1 MIGARFA
8 RKKRQIGALKGDL
21 AHEMLRF
28 CAMAA
33 ENKSDT
39 VIISRIPPKKML
51 LVDDVPDLARAME
64 TMLLKL
70 GHTVEVSPD
79 GKDALTRYKPGK
91 FDLVITDYSMPRMN
105 GVELA
110 EIVKRRS
117 AEQLILMVTAYTF
130 TIAAYDGR
138 PLPVDAI
145 LRKPFRP
152 KEFNDTLADL
162 FLPRVGNET
171 PVEELA

>member
-1 MIGARFA
+1 
-8 RKKRQIGALKGDL
+8 
-21 AHEMLRF
+21 
-28 CAMAA
+28 MAA
-33 ENKSDT
+33 DNKSDT

-51 LVDDVPDLARAME
+51 LVDDVPDLARALE

-70 GHTVEVSPD
+70 GHTVEVSMD

-91 FDLVITDYSMPRMN
+91 YDLVITDYSMPRMN
-105 GVELA
+105 GVEFA

-117 AEQLILMVTAYTF
+117 AEQRILMVTAYTF

-152 KEFNDTLADL
+152 KEFNDTLAEM
-162 FLPRVGNET
+162 FLPKPTQEDEMPQV
-171 PVEELA
+171 A

>member
-1 MIGARFA
+1 MALGSAVLA
-8 RKKRQIGALKGDL
+8 RK
-21 AHEMLRF
+21 MLISA
-28 CAMAA
+28 AMAA
-33 ENKSDT
+33 ENKTDT
-39 VIISRIPPKKML
+39 VIISRIPPKKLL
-51 LVDDVPDLARAME
+51 LVDDIPDLARAFE

-110 EIVKRRS
+110 EILKRRS

-152 KEFNDTLADL
+152 KEFNDTLAEL
-162 FLPRVGNET
+162 FLPKMNNET
-171 PVEELA
+171 QVAELA

>member
-1 MIGARFA
+1 
-8 RKKRQIGALKGDL
+8 
-21 AHEMLRF
+21 
-28 CAMAA
+28 
-33 ENKSDT
+33 
-39 VIISRIPPKKML
+39 ML
-51 LVDDVPDLARAME
+51 LVDDIPDLARALE

-79 GKDALTRYKPGK
+79 GKDALTRFKPGK
-91 FDLVITDYSMPRMN
+91 YDLVITDYSMPRMN

-117 AEQLILMVTAYTF
+117 AGQLILMVTAYTF

-152 KEFNDTLADL
+152 KEFNDTLAEL
-162 FLPRVGNET
+162 FLPKTAPENSVAEM
-171 PVEELA
+171 A

>member
-1 MIGARFA
+1 M
-8 RKKRQIGALKGDL
+8 ALGSEVL
-21 AHEMLRF
+21 AWKMLISA
-28 CAMAA
+28 AMAA
-33 ENKSDT
+33 ENKTDT
-39 VIISRIPPKKML
+39 VIISRIPPKKLL
-51 LVDDVPDLARAME
+51 LVDDIPDLARAFE

-91 FDLVITDYSMPRMN
+91 YDLVITDYSMPRMN

-152 KEFNDTLADL
+152 KEFNDTLAEL
-162 FLPRVGNET
+162 FLPKPADET
-171 PVEELA
+171 SVAQLA

>member
-1 MIGARFA
+1 LALRIVILAR
-8 RKKRQIGALKGDL
+8 
-21 AHEMLRF
+21 EMLPFR
-28 CAMAA
+28 AMAA
-33 ENKSDT
+33 ENKTDT

-70 GHTVEVSPD
+70 GHTVDVSPD
-79 GKDALTRYKPGK
+79 GKEALTQYKPGK
-91 FDLVITDYSMPRMN
+91 YDLVITDYSMPRMN

-152 KEFNDTLADL
+152 KEFNDTLAEL
-162 FLPRVGNET
+162 FLPKMGNET
-171 PVEELA
+171 QVAEMA

>member
-1 MIGARFA
+1 
-8 RKKRQIGALKGDL
+8 
-21 AHEMLRF
+21 
-28 CAMAA
+28 MAA
-33 ENKSDT
+33 DIKTDT

-51 LVDDVPDLARAME
+51 LVDDIPDLARALE

-70 GHTVEVSPD
+70 GHTVEVSSD
-79 GKDALTRYKPGK
+79 GKDALARYKPGK
-91 FDLVITDYSMPRMN
+91 YDLVITDYSMPRMN

-152 KEFNDTLADL
+152 KEFNDTLAEL
-162 FLPRVGNET
+162 FLPKTGKET
-171 PVEELA
+171 PVPQAA

>member
-1 MIGARFA
+1 
-8 RKKRQIGALKGDL
+8 
-21 AHEMLRF
+21 
-28 CAMAA
+28 
-33 ENKSDT
+33 
-39 VIISRIPPKKML
+39 ML
-51 LVDDVPDLARAME
+51 LVDDVPDLARALE

-70 GHTVEVSPD
+70 GHTVEVSMD

-91 FDLVITDYSMPRMN
+91 YDLVITDYSMPRMN
-105 GVELA
+105 GVEFA

-117 AEQLILMVTAYTF
+117 AEQRILMVTAYTF

-152 KEFNDTLADL
+152 KEFNDTLAEM
-162 FLPRVGNET
+162 FLPKPTQEDEMPQV
-171 PVEELA
+171 A